1 MIQTILMLIGILA
14 LSFIVNFLLKQS
26 YNFLFFLLKKPS
38 LWIISVLITAISF
51 WYLSSVLG
59 WSVSVPTW
67 ACTLAFLMNLP
78 PSYDTDSD
86 KQAAN
91 EAADVLYTD
100 LGIRYGRLLYRAG
113 LAAFVL
119 ASLGSWILFYGEIC
133 SSNGCI
139 PIVDALTLVR
149 T

>member
-1 MIQTILMLIGILA
+1 MIQTILVLIGILA

-26 YNFLFFLLKKPS
+26 YNFLSFLLKKPL
-38 LWIISVLITAISF
+38 LWITSVLITAISF

-78 PSYDTDSD
+78 PSYDTDSE

-91 EAADVLYTD
+91 EAADVLYRES
-100 LGIRYGRLLYRAG
+100 GIRYGRLLYRAG

-119 ASLGSWILFYGEIC
+119 ASMGSWVVFYSELC
-133 SSNGCI
+133 NRYDCI
-139 PIVDALTLVR
+139 RIVG
-149 T
+149 